1 MGADRFVLQISP
13 KILFQSAHGAVTLP
27 RVLLKGFSN
36 DCVQIAPKLPAQA
49 IRTHRAL
56 LAPRFAADLPR
67 CNHVRGLWS
76 IVFGD
81 RLDQICRGVWTRT
94 RRIDRKS

>member
-1 MGADRFVLQISP
+1 MGADRFVLQVSP
-13 KILFQSAHGAVTLP
+13 KIRFESDHRSIALP
-27 RVLLKGFSN
+27 WVLLKRFSN
-36 DCVQIAPKLPAQA
+36 DCVQIAPKLPAQT

-94 RRIDRKS
+94 RRMLPG